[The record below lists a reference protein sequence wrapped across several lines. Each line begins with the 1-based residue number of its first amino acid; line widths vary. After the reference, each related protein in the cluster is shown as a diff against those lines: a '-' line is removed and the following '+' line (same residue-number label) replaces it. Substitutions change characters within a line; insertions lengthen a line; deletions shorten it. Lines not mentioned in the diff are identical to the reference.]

1 MIAELTARS
10 AGHAA
15 IVCEA
20 VAWPIGGGDDAL
32 ELVDRVRHDRA
43 RVQHIGRGEAGFD
56 DGADLVHASRSA
68 ERGAQTRRQCRH
80 DREHAGIVGHGG
92 RFDEGG
98 EKCRAVRWRQLVERL
113 IQRGGERRLERV
125 AHVRALCRAVAPQEK
140 RERRR
145 GGRGAVGQ
153 RVQHVVGEAIEV
165 GGQSGNYNKGMLVIR
180 YTALLA
186 LVVWLGGMII
196 LGLIVAPS
204 MFEVL
209 QTANP
214 ATGRELAGSL
224 FGTIFWHF
232 HLVAYAC
239 AFVILTCLFAI
250 KFLGPPPASFIPRV
264 SIVVVM
270 LIVAV
275 YSGYPVARGT
285 VPVPSH
291 HETSTA
297 LMTINMT
304 LGLVLLFWYVRE

>member
-1 MIAELTARS
+1 
-10 AGHAA
+10 
-15 IVCEA
+15 
-20 VAWPIGGGDDAL
+20 
-32 ELVDRVRHDRA
+32 
-43 RVQHIGRGEAGFD
+43 
-56 DGADLVHASRSA
+56 
-68 ERGAQTRRQCRH
+68 
-80 DREHAGIVGHGG
+80 
-92 RFDEGG
+92 
-98 EKCRAVRWRQLVERL
+98 
-113 IQRGGERRLERV
+113 
-125 AHVRALCRAVAPQEK
+125 
-140 RERRR
+140 
-145 GGRGAVGQ
+145 
-153 RVQHVVGEAIEV
+153 
-165 GGQSGNYNKGMLVIR
+165 MLVIR

-204 MFEVL
+204 IFEVL

-214 ATGRELAGSL
+214 ATGRDLAGSL

-275 YSGYPVARGT
+275 FSGYPVARGI
-285 VPVPSH
+285 VQARSQVSGPMSALPDRDVRRVQFERL

-297 LMTINMT
+297 LMAINMT
-304 LGLVLLFWYVRE
+304 LGLILLFWYVRE